1 MMICQADHIQ
11 KNIAGN
17 EILHDVSFS
26 VMENEK
32 VAIVGFNGSG
42 KTTLF
47 NLIARLD
54 TPDQG
59 AIAIKN
65 GASVG
70 YLRQLPDGHGR
81 TVREV
86 LMTAFSECMAI
97 EKKMKQM
104 EAAFATAGADTLEK
118 MLARYAQIQDEFQ
131 KLGGYEMEFRIDQ
144 VAEGLEIKPLL
155 SRPFSS
161 LSGGER
167 TKVGLALQ
175 LLSEPDLL
183 LLDEPT
189 NHLDILALE
198 WLEQFI
204 RQYRGTIL
212 LVSHDRF
219 FLDRTVDKVLDL
231 EDGEIICYIGN
242 YSTYVKE
249 KQERLIL
256 EFAAYEDQQKK
267 IKKMKETIK
276 RLKEW
281 ANQANPPN
289 AGLHRRAKSMEKALD
304 RIERLKRPKMETDRM
319 ALEFARSS
327 RTGDRVLSCTDLS
340 VSFDGISL
348 FEKVN
353 LDVRYRDRIA
363 IAGPNGAG
371 KTTLLKCLLGDL
383 KPDVGEIRHGTN
395 LNIGL
400 LSQHVFEQE
409 SERDRRVIDVF
420 REHARLTEGEAR
432 HELAK
437 FMFYGSDVF
446 RKVGSLS
453 GGERVR
459 IRLADLMMKKINVLV
474 LDEPTNHLDIES
486 REVLEEAVNR
496 FEGTV
501 LAVSHDRYLLTK
513 CFTKIY
519 WLQGGQLRREE
530 HFSESSHRIH

>member
-1 MMICQADHIQ
+1 MMICQADHVR

-26 VMENEK
+26 VLENEK
-32 VAIVGFNGSG
+32 VAVVGPNGSG

-47 NLIARLD
+47 NLIARVD
-54 TPDQG
+54 VPDQG
-59 AIAIKN
+59 TIAIKN
-65 GASVG
+65 GASIG
-70 YLRQLPDGHGR
+70 YLRQMPDGKQR
-81 TVREV
+81 TVYEV
-86 LMTAFSECMAI
+86 LKEAFSDCLKI
-97 EKKMKQM
+97 ERKMK
-104 EAAFATAGADTLEK
+104 ELEEAFATADAEKLEK
-118 MLARYAQIQDEFQ
+118 LLADYARMQEQFQ
-131 KLGGYEMEFRIDQ
+131 KLGGYDMDYKIDQ
-144 VAEGLEIKPLL
+144 VAEGLEIKAFLP
-155 SRPFSS
+155 RPFSS

-175 LLSEPDLL
+175 LLTEPDLL

-204 RQYRGTIL
+204 RQYKGTVL

-219 FLDRTVDKVLDL
+219 FLDRTVTKVLEL
-231 EDGEIICYIGN
+231 EDGEMISYIGN
-242 YSTYVKE
+242 YSHYIKE
-249 KQERLIL
+249 KQERLLL

-267 IKKMKETIK
+267 IKKMKEAIK

-281 ANQANPPN
+281 ANQAKPPN
-289 AGLHRRAKSMEKALD
+289 AAMHRRAKSMEKALD
-304 RIERLKRPKMETDRM
+304 RIERLKRPKMETDKM
-319 ALEFARSS
+319 ALNFARSS
-327 RTGDRVLSCTDLS
+327 RTGNQVLSCSDLS
-340 VSFDGISL
+340 VGFDGMKL
-348 FEKVN
+348 FEHVN
-353 LDVRYRDRIA
+353 LDIRYRDRA
-363 IAGPNGAG
+363 AVAGPNGAG
-371 KTTLLKCLLGDL
+371 KTTLLKCLLGKL
-383 KPDVGEIRHGTN
+383 KPNHGDIRHGTN
-395 LNIGL
+395 LNVGL

-409 SERDRRVIDVF
+409 AEKDRRVIDVF
-420 REHARLTEGEAR
+420 REHAHLTEGEAR

-459 IRLADLMMKKINVLV
+459 VRLADLMMKKINVLV

-501 LAVSHDRYLLTK
+501 LAVSHDRYFLTK

-519 WLQGGQLRREE
+519 WLQNGTLSKEE
-530 HFSESSHRIH
+530 HFSDSAHVR

>member
-1 MMICQADHIQ
+1 MMICQADHVR

-26 VMENEK
+26 VLENEK
-32 VAIVGFNGSG
+32 AAVVGPNGSG

-47 NLIARLD
+47 HLIARID

-65 GASVG
+65 GASIG
-70 YLRQLPDGHGR
+70 YLRQLPDGQGR
-81 TVREV
+81 VAREV
-86 LMTAFSECMAI
+86 LMSAFSECRKV
-97 EKKMKQM
+97 ERKMR
-104 EAAFATAGADTLEK
+104 TLEK
-118 MLARYAQIQDEFQ
+118 ALATASEARLEKLLADYAHVQEQFQ
-131 KLGGYEMEFRIDQ
+131 EMGGYEIDYKIDQ

-155 SRPFSS
+155 GRPFAS

-175 LLSEPDLL
+175 LLLEPDLL

-198 WLEQFI
+198 WLEQYI
-204 RQYRGTIL
+204 RQYQGTVL

-219 FLDRTVDKVLDL
+219 FLDRTVNKVLDL
-231 EDGEIICYIGN
+231 DDGEMIAYKGN
-242 YSTYVKE
+242 YSDFVKE
-249 KQERLIL
+249 KQERLL
-256 EFAAYEDQQKK
+256 NEFAAYEDQQKK
-267 IKKMKETIK
+267 IKKMKEAIK

-281 ANQANPPN
+281 ANQAKPPN
-289 AGLHRRAKSMEKALD
+289 AAMHRRAKSMEKALD
-304 RIERLKRPKMETDRM
+304 RMERLKRPKMEADKM
-319 ALEFARSS
+319 ALDFAHGN
-327 RTGDRVLSCTDLS
+327 RTGNRVLSCKDLS
-340 VSFDGISL
+340 AGFNHKPL
-348 FEKVN
+348 FEHVN
-353 LDVRYRDRIA
+353 LDIRYRDRVA
-363 IAGPNGAG
+363 VAGPNGAG
-371 KTTLLKCLLGDL
+371 KTTLLNCLLRKWRPIHGA
-383 KPDVGEIRHGTN
+383 IHHGTN

-409 SERDRRVIDVF
+409 AEKERRVIDVF
-420 REHARLTEGEAR
+420 REHAQLTEGEAR

-486 REVLEEAVNR
+486 REILEEAVNR
-496 FEGTV
+496 FSGTV
-501 LAVSHDRYLLTK
+501 LAVSHDRYFLAK
-513 CFTKIY
+513 CFNKIY
-519 WLQGGQLRREE
+519 WLQNGRLTREE
-530 HFSESSHRIH
+530 HFSESAHTS

>member
-1 MMICQADHIQ
+1 MMICQADHVR

-17 EILHDVSFS
+17 EILRDVSFS
-26 VMENEK
+26 VLDNEK
-32 VAIVGFNGSG
+32 VAVVGPNGSG

-47 NLIARLD
+47 NLLARID

-65 GASVG
+65 GASIG
-70 YLRQLPDGHGR
+70 YLRQLPDGQES
-81 TVREV
+81 TAREV
-86 LMTAFSECMAI
+86 LMHAFAECI
-97 EKKMKQM
+97 KVEKKMRAL
-104 EAAFATAGADTLEK
+104 ERELAGTIEGRLEK
-118 MLARYAQIQDEFQ
+118 LLTEYARVQEQFQ
-131 KLGGYEMEFRIDQ
+131 EMGGYEMDYKIDQ
-144 VAEGLEIKPLL
+144 VAEGLEIKWLL
-155 SRPFSS
+155 GRSFAS

-198 WLEQFI
+198 WLEQYI
-204 RQYRGTIL
+204 KQYKGTIL

-219 FLDRTVDKVLDL
+219 FLDRTVTKVLELD
-231 EDGEIICYIGN
+231 EGEMVAYNGN
-242 YSTYVKE
+242 YSYFVKE
-249 KQERLIL
+249 KQERLL
-256 EFAAYEDQQKK
+256 NEFAAYEDQQKK
-267 IKKMKETIK
+267 IKKMKEAIK

-281 ANQANPPN
+281 ANQAKPPN
-289 AGLHRRAKSMEKALD
+289 AALHRRAKSMEKALD
-304 RIERLKRPKMETDRM
+304 RIDRLKRPKMETDKM
-319 ALEFARSS
+319 ALDFARGS
-327 RTGDRVLSCTDLS
+327 RTGNRVLSCLDLS
-340 VSFDGISL
+340 AGFNHNPL
-348 FEKVN
+348 FEHVSM
-353 LDVRYRDRIA
+353 DIRYQDRVA

-371 KTTLLKCLLGDL
+371 KTTLLNCLLGKL
-383 KPDVGEIRHGTN
+383 RPSHGNIHQGTN

-409 SERDRRVIDVF
+409 TEKERRVIDVF

-446 RKVGSLS
+446 RKIGSLS

-486 REVLEEAVNR
+486 REVLEEAVNH
-496 FEGTV
+496 FTGTV
-501 LAVSHDRYLLTK
+501 LAVSHDRYFLTK
-513 CFTKIY
+513 CFSKIY
-519 WLQGGQLRREE
+519 WLQNGRLTKEE
-530 HFSESSHRIH
+530 HFSESAHTR

>member
-1 MMICQADHIQ
+1 MMICQADHVR

-26 VMENEK
+26 VLENEK
-32 VAIVGFNGSG
+32 VAVVGPNGSG

-47 NLIARLD
+47 NLLARID

-59 AIAIKN
+59 TFAIKN
-65 GASVG
+65 GASIG
-70 YLRQLPDGHGR
+70 YLRQLPDGQGR
-81 TVREV
+81 TAREV
-86 LMTAFSECMAI
+86 LVSAFSEC
-97 EKKMKQM
+97 KKVERKMRTL
-104 EAAFATAGADTLEK
+104 ENALATASEEQLEK
-118 MLARYAQIQDEFQ
+118 LLAEYARVQEQFQ
-131 KLGGYEMEFRIDQ
+131 EMGGYDMDYKIDQ
-144 VAEGLEIKPLL
+144 VAEGLEIKMLL
-155 SRPFSS
+155 SRPFAS

-175 LLSEPDLL
+175 LLSGPDLL

-204 RQYRGTIL
+204 RQYKGTIL

-219 FLDRTVDKVLDL
+219 FLDRTVTKVLEL
-231 EDGEIICYIGN
+231 EDGEMISYIGN
-242 YSTYVKE
+242 YSHYVKE
-249 KQERLIL
+249 KQERLL
-256 EFAAYEDQQKK
+256 NEFAAYEDQQKK
-267 IKKMKETIK
+267 IKKMKEAIK

-281 ANQANPPN
+281 ANQAKPPN
-289 AGLHRRAKSMEKALD
+289 AAMHRRAKSMEKALD
-304 RIERLKRPKMETDRM
+304 RIERLKRPKMETDKM
-319 ALEFARSS
+319 ALNFASGN
-327 RTGDRVLSCTDLS
+327 RTGNRVLNCSDLS
-340 VSFDGISL
+340 VSFHGVNL
-348 FEKVN
+348 FHHVT
-353 LDVRYRDRIA
+353 LDVRYQDRIA

-371 KTTLLKCLLGDL
+371 KTTLLKCLLDKL
-383 KPDVGEIRHGTN
+383 KPNYGDIRHGTN

-400 LSQHVFEQE
+400 LSQHVFEQKAE
-409 SERDRRVIDVF
+409 KDRRVIDVF

-501 LAVSHDRYLLTK
+501 LAVSHDRYFLTK

-519 WLQGGQLRREE
+519 WLQNGILSKEE
-530 HFSESSHRIH
+530 HFSESAHVR